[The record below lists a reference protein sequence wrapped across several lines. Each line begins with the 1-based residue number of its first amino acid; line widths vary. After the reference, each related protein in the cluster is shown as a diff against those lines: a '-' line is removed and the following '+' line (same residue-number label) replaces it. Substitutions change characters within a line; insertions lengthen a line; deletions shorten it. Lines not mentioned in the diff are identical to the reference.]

1 MPARTRGPTRDGGMA
16 TVEAAITLSAVVTV
30 VAVLLAGLTAV
41 LDQLRC
47 TDAAR
52 EAARLLARGDPDQA
66 RQAVADIAPSGARL
80 DIEQQG
86 DTITVDVTL
95 DTVSPLLPGVH
106 PHAHAVA
113 IAEPENPASQDP
125 APQDSGEP

>member
-1 MPARTRGPTRDGGMA
+1 MPTRARDAGMA
-16 TVEAAITLSAVVTV
+16 TVEAAIALSAIVTV
-30 VAVLLAGLTAV
+30 VAMLLAGITAV

-52 EAARLLARGDPDQA
+52 EAARLLARGDPDRA
-66 RQAVADIAPSGARL
+66 RQAVTDIAPAGARL
-80 DIEQQG
+80 DLQQQG

-95 DTVSPLLPGVH
+95 DQVSPLLPGVH

-113 IAEPENPASQDP
+113 ISEPADP
-125 APQDSGEP
+125 

>member
-1 MPARTRGPTRDGGMA
+1 MRARTRGPTRDAGMA
-16 TVEAAITLSAVVTV
+16 TVEAAIALSAVVTV

-52 EAARLLARGDPDQA
+52 EAARLLARGDPGQA

-80 DIEQQG
+80 DVKVQG
-86 DTITVDVTL
+86 DTITVDVVL
-95 DTVSPLLPGVH
+95 DAVSPLLPGVH

-113 IAEPENPASQDP
+113 VAEPEDP
-125 APQDSGEP
+125 APEPGPP

>member
-1 MPARTRGPTRDGGMA
+1 MPARARDAGMA
-16 TVEAAITLSAVVTV
+16 TVEAAIALSAVVTV
-30 VAVLLAGLTAV
+30 VALLLAGITAV

-52 EAARLLARGDPDQA
+52 EAARLLARGDPDRA
-66 RQAVADIAPSGARL
+66 RQAVTDIAPTGARL
-80 DIEQQG
+80 DVQQQG

-95 DTVSPLLPGVH
+95 DEVSPLLPGVH

-113 IAEPENPASQDP
+113 VAEPADP
-125 APQDSGEP
+125 

>member
-1 MPARTRGPTRDGGMA
+1 MPTRARGPTRDAGMA
-16 TVEAAITLSAVVTV
+16 TVEAAIALSAVVIV

-52 EAARLLARGDPDQA
+52 EAARLLARGDPGQA
-66 RQAVADIAPSGARL
+66 RQAVTDIAPSGARL
-80 DIEQQG
+80 DITEQG
-86 DTITVDVTL
+86 DTIIVDVSL
-95 DTVSPLLPGVH
+95 DAVSPLLPGVH

-113 IAEPENPASQDP
+113 VAEPQAPDPESGNP
-125 APQDSGEP
+125 